1 MPQFLIALVAAAAL
15 ATQATHAALPVP
27 APPQLGASSYILID
41 ATSGRA
47 LAASSPDLPVE
58 PASLTKLMTA
68 YVVFKALEAE
78 QIRLSDEVTISR
90 AAHAAGLAGSR
101 MFAEIDSRVSV
112 ENLLRGMIV
121 QSGNDASVALAEHVA
136 GSESVFAGLMNAFAG
151 ELGMLSSNFVNS
163 HGLPADNHI
172 TSARDMALLA
182 RAIITEFPDYY
193 RWYGEREFTWN
204 GITQPNRNGLLARD
218 ASVDGMKT
226 GFTDAAGYC
235 LVSSAARDGMRLV
248 SAVMGMSSPRA
259 REEGSQSLLNYG
271 FRFYE
276 TRIAYPAGTT
286 VETPRIW
293 YGARNEIP
301 LGVGNDLAVT
311 LPRGRWEAVVP
322 SVTLPRRLE
331 APLDTGQEVG
341 VLRLTLDDEELGR
354 IPLVVLDGV
363 PRGGFFKRMGDG
375 MRLWFE

>member
-1 MPQFLIALVAAAAL
+1 MPQFLIALVAAAVL

-248 SAVMGMSSPRA
+248 SAVMGMSGPRA
-259 REEGSQSLLNYG
+259 REEGSQSLLNLWVPLL
-271 FRFYE
+271 RN
-276 TRIAYPAGTT
+276 AYRVSGWHHRGDATHLVWRSERNP
-286 VETPRIW
+286 PRRRQRSCGDAAAW
-293 YGARNEIP
+293 P
-301 LGVGNDLAVT
+301 LGGGRTFSHAAA
-311 LPRGRWEAVVP
+311 PARGTARYRAGGGRVAP
-322 SVTLPRRLE
+322 DARRRGTRPYPPRR
-331 APLDTGQEVG
+331 ARRRTA
-341 VLRLTLDDEELGR
+341 GR
-354 IPLVVLDGV
+354 FLQAHGGWHATVV
-363 PRGGFFKRMGDG
+363 
-375 MRLWFE
+375 